1 MEEKNDEIFTKETI
15 LIILILFMFSSKILD
30 IVLDIGKSLIYL
42 ILIIYGVNYLNPI
55 LGKKIK
61 EIINDFINID
71 SDSYFI
77 KDILSKISTNI
88 LNSINSEEKNNVYTK
103 TEQPN
108 IAKNTFEKKQ
118 TFFPN
123 ETTQTNRNLQNI
135 PETTNRKLS

>member
-77 KDILSKISTNI
+77 KDTLSKISTNI
-88 LNSINSEEKNNVYTK
+88 LNSINSE
-103 TEQPN
+103 QPN
-108 IAKNTFEKKQ
+108 LAKNTFEINQ
-118 TFFPN
+118 SFFPN